1 MREALG
7 DDMLIFAGK
16 MHAAGSR
23 AEAGEKIVSKEDIR
37 AFAEA
42 GADVILLPA
51 PGTVPGVSF
60 EFVHGMVSYI
70 HELGKL
76 SLTAIGTSQEGA
88 SPAGTD
94 FISLMVP
101 NKTGQSIWGL
111 IFAANCVV
119 LVVFGAMFGWEAA
132 AYSIIFQFISTKAI
146 EMFYHRYDRV
156 TLQIVTKRP
165 EQILDA
171 YNEVHKHGSSVME
184 VMGGR
189 SRQRYWLINTV
200 VSSYEIDDVMQLI
213 REKDGGAVVNVF
225 RTENFFGN
233 FYRAPID

>member
-1 MREALG
+1 M
-7 DDMLIFAGK
+7 
-16 MHAAGSR
+16 
-23 AEAGEKIVSKEDIR
+23 
-37 AFAEA
+37 
-42 GADVILLPA
+42 
-51 PGTVPGVSF
+51 
-60 EFVHGMVSYI
+60 
-70 HELGKL
+70 
-76 SLTAIGTSQEGA
+76 
-88 SPAGTD
+88 
-94 FISLMVP
+94 
-101 NKTGQSIWGL
+101 
-111 IFAANCVV
+111 V
-119 LVVFGAMFGWEAA
+119 LVVFGAMFGWEA